1 MGSRH
6 PAWLKVRL
14 PGGEN
19 FADLTRIMRR
29 GGMHTVCEEARCPNI
44 GECWDRRTATFL
56 ILGDTCTRRC
66 GYCAVAH
73 GRPGAPDEG
82 EPARVA
88 DAAAAMGLRH
98 AVVTSVNR
106 DDLRDGGAGI
116 YAATIRAMRRR
127 LPDCTVEVL
136 VPDFKGDPEALQAVL
151 DANPEILGHNLE
163 AVRRV
168 FGGVRPGGNYDRS
181 VELLRRC
188 REWGYNSF
196 TKSGIIVGMGE
207 TEDELL
213 EAMDDLR
220 AVDCDVLTLGQY
232 LQPGGG
238 FLPIARYYTPEEFTA
253 LREEGLRRGFRYV
266 EAGPLV
272 RSSYRADAQAQAVRR
287 RC

>member
-1 MGSRH
+1 MAVGNRR
-6 PAWLKVRL
+6 PPWLKVRL

-56 ILGDTCTRRC
+56 ILGDTCTRHC

-73 GRPGAPDEG
+73 GKPGAPDEG

-127 LPDCTVEVL
+127 LPDCTAEVL
-136 VPDFKGDPEALQAVL
+136 VPDFKGDPEALRAVL
-151 DANPEILGHNLE
+151 EANPEILGHNLE

-181 VELLRRC
+181 
-188 REWGYNSF
+188 
-196 TKSGIIVGMGE
+196 
-207 TEDELL
+207 
-213 EAMDDLR
+213 
-220 AVDCDVLTLGQY
+220 
-232 LQPGGG
+232 
-238 FLPIARYYTPEEFTA
+238 
-253 LREEGLRRGFRYV
+253 
-266 EAGPLV
+266 
-272 RSSYRADAQAQAVRR
+272 
-287 RC
+287 

>member
-29 GGMHTVCEEARCPNI
+29 GGMHTICEEARCPNI

-66 GYCAVAH
+66 RYCAVSH
-73 GRPGAPDEG
+73 GRPGALDAT

-106 DDLRDGGAGI
+106 DDLGDGGAGI
-116 YAATIRAMRRR
+116 YAATIRAIRRKT
-127 LPDCTVEVL
+127 PDCTVEVL
-136 VPDFKGDPEALQAVL
+136 VPDFKGDPEALRVVL
-151 DANPEILGHNLE
+151 EAGPEILGHNLE
-163 AVRRV
+163 TVRRM

-181 VELLRRC
+181 LDLLRRC
-188 REWGYNSF
+188 RDWGYDSF
-196 TKSGIIVGMGE
+196 TKSGIMVGMGE
-207 TEDELL
+207 TADELL

-220 AVDCDVLTLGQY
+220 TVDCEVLTLGQY

-238 FLPIARYYTPEEFTA
+238 FLPIARYYPPDEFAA
-253 LREEGLRRGFRYV
+253 LREEGLRRGFKYI